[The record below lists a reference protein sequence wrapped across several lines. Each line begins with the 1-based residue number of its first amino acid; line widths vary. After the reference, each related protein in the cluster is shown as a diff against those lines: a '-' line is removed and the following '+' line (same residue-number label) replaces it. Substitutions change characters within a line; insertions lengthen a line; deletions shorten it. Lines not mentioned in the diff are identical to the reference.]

1 MNIDNFI
8 FKDNI
13 VIVPGVCKLELIYD
27 MCIVNKILLPF
38 NESDKFFKIID
49 YICNYYNIQI
59 CFINDDPDYI
69 YNGVKITTSFY
80 YLKYWNKNKFNKH
93 GFCLYDKNQ
102 EYNIYSKDL
111 IYSVGEDLLE
121 NQKKIYN
128 FYSDKLMLDFIL
140 TVKQF
145 KHVKDIK
152 LINTFN
158 IKFKE
163 LYHDNELLQN
173 ASLFFKLNNILKFAY
188 IKLY

>member
-1 MNIDNFI
+1 M
-8 FKDNI
+8 
-13 VIVPGVCKLELIYD
+13 
-27 MCIVNKILLPF
+27 
-38 NESDKFFKIID
+38 
-49 YICNYYNIQI
+49 
-59 CFINDDPDYI
+59 
-69 YNGVKITTSFY
+69 
-80 YLKYWNKNKFNKH
+80 
-93 GFCLYDKNQ
+93 YDKNQ

-128 FYSDKLMLDFIL
+128 FYSDKLMIDFIL

-173 ASLFFKLNNILKFAY
+173 ASLFLN
-188 IKLY
+188 